1 MTRLALLA
9 AALVAAA
16 VPLVAAVPEAHAA
29 PTVPVI
35 FVHGQEGSAQQ
46 FQSTAQRFSG
56 NGYPDRLL
64 HAYEYDTGTLL
75 NERAVLGLAVFVDR
89 VRLATGSSTVDLIAH
104 SRGTIVAHSY
114 LSDPWRAAKVR
125 RYVNV
130 DGRTSL
136 LPPGGVP
143 TLALWSGLQPDG
155 SIGGATNVH
164 LPDLG
169 HTETTTSAQSFTHIY
184 RFLTGTAPQ
193 TTQVVP
199 QTSGV
204 TISGRATY
212 FGSNSGVAGRLAVW
226 EVEESSGVRVG
237 TTPVHSTTTSDG
249 AFGPLAVDPRK
260 RYELEY
266 QRTGAPT
273 AHFYFESFERTNPFV
288 RLQISAP
295 GGPGDDVDRCSTHT
309 ALTIVRNREWWS
321 DQGAGSDGL
330 ALNGVEVLTGN
341 VAPRSRQVLAA
352 FLFDDGCDR
361 RSALGAPAADF
372 ASLPF
377 LTGVDV
383 YLPPTGSVAVREAI
397 RGTAQSRTVTVPAW
411 RSDQNS
417 VTVEFKDYADIR

>member
-9 AALVAAA
+9 AALVAA
-16 VPLVAAVPEAHAA
+16 VPLVAAAPEAHAA

-89 VRLATGSSTVDLIAH
+89 VRLATGSSTVDIIAH

-114 LSDPWRAAKVR
+114 LSDPWRAARVR

-130 DGRTSL
+130 DGRSSL

-155 SIGGATNVH
+155 AIGGATNVH
-164 LPDLG
+164 LPDVG
-169 HTETTTSAQSFTHIY
+169 HTETTTSAESFAHIY
-184 RFLTGTAPQ
+184 RFLTGSAPQ

-199 QTSGV
+199 QASGV

-212 FGSNSGVAGRLAVW
+212 FGSNSGVPGRLAVW
-226 EVEESSGVRVG
+226 EVEESTGVRVG
-237 TTPVHSTTTSDG
+237 ATPVHSATTSDG

-309 ALTIVRNREWWS
+309 AITVVRNREWWS

-330 ALNGVEVLTGN
+330 AIGGVEVLTGT

-361 RSALGAPAADF
+361 RSTLGAPAADF

-383 YLPPTGSVAVREAI
+383 YVPPTGSVAVREAI
-397 RGTAQSRTVTVPAW
+397 RGTAQTRTVTVPAW
-411 RSDQNS
+411 RSDQHS
-417 VTVEFKDYADIR
+417 VTVEFKDYADVR

>member
-1 MTRLALLA
+1 MTRFALFA
-9 AALVAAA
+9 AALTAAA
-16 VPLVAAVPEAHAA
+16 VPLLAPVPEAQAA

-46 FQSTAQRFSG
+46 FQSNAQRFSS

-64 HAYEYDTGTLL
+64 FAYEYDTGTLF
-75 NERAVLGLAVFVDR
+75 NERAVLGLAAFVDR
-89 VRLATGSSTVDLIAH
+89 VRAATSSPTVDLIAH
-104 SRGTIVAHSY
+104 SRGTIVVHSY
-114 LSDPWRAAKVR
+114 LATPSRAAEVR

-130 DGRTSL
+130 DGRSSL
-136 LPPGGVP
+136 YPPGGVP

-164 LPDLG
+164 LPDVG
-169 HTETTTSAQSFTHIY
+169 HTETTTSAEGFAHIY

-199 QTSGV
+199 QSSGV

-212 FGSNSGVAGRLAVW
+212 FGANTGVPGRLAVW
-226 EVEESSGVRVG
+226 EVAESSGARVG
-237 TTPVHSTTTSDG
+237 SAPVHSATTYDG

-266 QRTGAPT
+266 RRTGELT
-273 AHFYFESFERTNPFV
+273 SHFYFESFERTNQFV

-309 ALTIVRNREWWS
+309 AITTVRNREWWS
-321 DQGAGSDGL
+321 DQGAGSDSL
-330 ALNGVEVLTGN
+330 AVNGVEVLTAN

-361 RSALGAPAADF
+361 RSTLGAPAADF

-383 YLPPTGSVAVREAI
+383 YLPPTGSIAVREGI
-397 RGTAQSRTVTVPAW
+397 RGTSESRTITVPAW
-411 RSDQNS
+411 RSDQDA
-417 VTVEFKDYADIR
+417 VTVEFKDYADTR